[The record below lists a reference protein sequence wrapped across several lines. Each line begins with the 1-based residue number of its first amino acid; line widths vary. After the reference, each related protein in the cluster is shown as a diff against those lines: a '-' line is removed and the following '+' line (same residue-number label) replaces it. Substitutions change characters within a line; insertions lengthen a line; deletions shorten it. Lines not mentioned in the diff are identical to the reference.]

1 MMPRIPIRPTA
12 GLSRERTKMA
22 DTYTVAD
29 LVAEFL
35 QGCGVQ
41 TAFGIVSIHNMAMLD
56 GIGRRNA
63 IRFVPARGEAGAGS
77 MADAYARVVGSLG
90 VLFTSTGP
98 GAANAVGA
106 IVEARFAG
114 SPLLHITGQTSTAH
128 VDRGRGPVHDV
139 PDQLGIRKSTSKSAY
154 RVHSP
159 EPAFGT
165 LMRAAN
171 DAPPL
176 PTRSVCVVVPTP

>member
-56 GIGRRNA
+56 GIGMRNA
-63 IRFVPARGEAGAGS
+63 IRFVPARRAAGAGS
-77 MADAYARVVGSLG
+77 MADAHARVVGGDTTRVVWGMS
-90 VLFTSTGP
+90 VSVRVNP
-98 GAANAVGA
+98 GGLR
-106 IVEARFAG
+106 I
-114 SPLLHITGQTSTAH
+114 I
-128 VDRGRGPVHDV
+128 
-139 PDQLGIRKSTSKSAY
+139 KKK
-154 RVHSP
+154 
-159 EPAFGT
+159 
-165 LMRAAN
+165 
-171 DAPPL
+171 
-176 PTRSVCVVVPTP
+176 

>member
-77 MADAYARVVGSLG
+77 MADAYARVVGGLG
-90 VLFTSTGP
+90 VLRSEERRVGKECVSTC
-98 GAANAVGA
+98 
-106 IVEARFAG
+106 RSRW
-114 SPLLHITGQTSTAH
+114 SPYH
-128 VDRGRGPVHDV
+128 
-139 PDQLGIRKSTSKSAY
+139 
-154 RVHSP
+154 
-159 EPAFGT
+159 
-165 LMRAAN
+165 
-171 DAPPL
+171 
-176 PTRSVCVVVPTP
+176 